1 MKVIYR
7 MVLNILEKAVDKIT
21 SGKKITRSEALKIS
35 EQAREQKDLFFL
47 LAYANLLREEFK
59 GKVIDLCSIINA
71 RSGACPEDCIF
82 CAQSSR
88 YRTKIEK
95 YPFISQKK
103 IVHGAKSARDTGA
116 DRFGIVISGRG
127 IKGGKDLDKICD
139 AITAIAQE
147 TDIGICTSLGTL
159 THEAAQKLKSAGL
172 KRYHHNLETSEKYFP
187 RVCTTHSYQERVD
200 TLKVARDSGL
210 AVCSGGIFGLGEEMK
225 DRLELAFYLRELEV
239 DSIPLN
245 FLHPVPGTPAEH
257 FTPLNPLEILKTIAL
272 FRFVLPDKDIRI
284 CGGRPVNLRSLQS
297 LIYGAGA
304 NAVMIGNYLTTLGRD
319 PKEDLQEIRDLGLVP
334 GRSSVGETR

>member
-1 MKVIYR
+1 MIQV
-7 MVLNILEKAVDKIT
+7 ILEKAVDKIT

-35 EQAREQKDLFFL
+35 EQARGQKDLFFL

-71 RSGACPEDCIF
+71 KSGACPEDCIF

-95 YPFISQKK
+95 YPFIAQKK
-103 IVHGAKSARDTGA
+103 IVQGAKSARDTGA

-159 THEAAQKLKSAGL
+159 THEAAQNLKSAGL
-172 KRYHHNLETSEKYFP
+172 ERYHHNLETSEKYFP
-187 RVCTTHSYQERVD
+187 RVCTTHSYQERVE
-200 TLKVARDSGL
+200 TLKVARNNGL
-210 AVCSGGIFGLGEEMK
+210 SVCSGGIFGLGEEMR
-225 DRLELAFYLRELEV
+225 DRLELAFSLRELEV

-319 PKEDLQEIRDLGLVP
+319 PNEDLQEIRDLGLVP
-334 GRSSVGETR
+334 GIK

>member
-7 MVLNILEKAVDKIT
+7 MVLNILEKAVDKII
-21 SGKKITRSEALKIS
+21 SGKEITRSEALKIS

-71 RSGACPEDCIF
+71 KSGACPEDCIF

-95 YPFISQKK
+95 YPFIAQKK
-103 IVHGAKSARDTGA
+103 IVQGAKSARDTGA

-200 TLKVARDSGL
+200 TLKVARNNGL
-210 AVCSGGIFGLGEEMK
+210 SVCSGGIFGLGEEMR

-257 FTPLNPLEILKTIAL
+257 FSPLYPLEILKTIAL

-284 CGGRPVNLRSLQS
+284 CGGKVVNLRGLQS